1 MMKRFPLIL
10 LILLLVAAP
19 ALAQSGH
26 GARPGESGLPADSDA
41 ETGVATGSVA
51 NGTAGGHAPDSGEP
65 MLHIWDGN
73 GQEQGMEH
81 GTLLDDGTFRF
92 EDVPFVPGWQYA
104 SMFNYQ
110 DVTYFS
116 EAGQV
121 EAGQTEMA
129 LPVTV
134 YEATT
139 APDAV
144 RVTQQHVFFDAAAE
158 GQVLVGEIYIL
169 SNSSDRTVAL
179 PAGAAPESAPLAF
192 TLPGEAQD
200 ISVENNRDG
209 RFKPTDAGFA
219 DTAPLRPGERT
230 AEVVVRYTLPYEDA
244 LAYTLRALW
253 PVDALNLLVPVAS
266 GLSLQGEGLPPAETM
281 EMGNS
286 AEVAVYNAGPLDAG
300 AALSLQLTGDL
311 VAPASPP
318 SAESASSPAAATAA
332 KATTPVAPVAI
343 LLGVFLLL
351 LAGWFYRRTVLDETV
366 DGDAEPA
373 ETFDGLVTEIALLD
387 EAHETGQIDEQDY
400 ARRRSLLFAQA
411 QQLRPE
417 G

>member
-1 MMKRFPLIL
+1 MKRFPLIL
-10 LILLLVAAP
+10 LVLLLVAAP

-26 GARPGESGLPADSDA
+26 DAQPGESSAPAEGAA
-41 ETGVATGSVA
+41 ETGVVTGSVV
-51 NGTAGGHAPDSGEP
+51 NGTETEQLPESGEP

-104 SMFNYQ
+104 SMLNYQ

-116 EAGQV
+116 ETGQV
-121 EAGQTEMA
+121 EAGQTELA

-134 YEATT
+134 YEVTT
-139 APDAV
+139 ATDAV

-158 GQVLVGEIYIL
+158 GQVMVGEIYIL

-179 PAGAAPESAPLAF
+179 PAGADPESAPLAF
-192 TLPGEAQD
+192 TLPEGAQD

-244 LAYTLRALW
+244 LNYTLHTPW
-253 PVDALNLLVPVAS
+253 PVDALNLLVPTGS

-281 EMGNS
+281 QMGNS
-286 AEVAVYNAGPLDAG
+286 AEVAVYNAGPLEAG
-300 AALSLQLTGDL
+300 AALALQLTGKLAPPDSE
-311 VAPASPP
+311 PAS
-318 SAESASSPAAATAA
+318 SEAAASTV
-332 KATTPVAPVAI
+332 TGSGVPPIAPVAI
-343 LLGVFLLL
+343 MLGGLFLV
-351 LAGWFYRRTVLDETV
+351 LAAWLYRRSALDEAG
-366 DGDAEPA
+366 DADAEPA
-373 ETFDGLVTEIALLD
+373 GTFDGLVTEIALLD
-387 EAHETGQIDEQDY
+387 EARATGQIDEQDY